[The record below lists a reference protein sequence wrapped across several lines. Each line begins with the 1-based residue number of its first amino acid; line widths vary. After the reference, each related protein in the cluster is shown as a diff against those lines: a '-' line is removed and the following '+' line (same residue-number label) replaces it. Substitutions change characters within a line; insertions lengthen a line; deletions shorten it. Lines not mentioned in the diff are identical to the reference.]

1 MLYDQAIIVE
11 LPTRDGAKY
20 IANLRYV
27 IKDSVTSHEGLSTG
41 DYDSFDSICSET
53 MIGVKNTESKYTQCW
68 FGKQSKA
75 LVDVVATEN
84 DMAAQFVLAQTTA
97 SSSTKMLVSDDATKL
112 AQTKVRAGNNF
123 GDMSEADR
131 TLLAQT
137 INQANLGWTASPYLA

>member
-1 MLYDQAIIVE
+1 ME

-75 LVDVVATEN
+75 LVDVVVTEN
-84 DMAAQFVLAQTTA
+84 DMAA
-97 SSSTKMLVSDDATKL
+97 
-112 AQTKVRAGNNF
+112 
-123 GDMSEADR
+123 
-131 TLLAQT
+131 
-137 INQANLGWTASPYLA
+137 